1 MRYVWERLRQPIP
14 TALTLDRQESLAALA
29 AAVIAIDDEV
39 LPVELVQ
46 LEVQLTAA
54 GVDRSPH
61 LLGQVERWLR
71 EVDPLELFW
80 AGVRG
85 VVPQD
90 REIALTLVARLA
102 LADGQTLVEENDLVA
117 ILGETL
123 GFSYQ
128 DICLL
133 VQQATQA

>member
-1 MRYVWERLRQPIP
+1 
-14 TALTLDRQESLAALA
+14 
-29 AAVIAIDDEV
+29 
-39 LPVELVQ
+39 
-46 LEVQLTAA
+46 
-54 GVDRSPH
+54 
-61 LLGQVERWLR
+61 
-71 EVDPLELFW
+71 
-80 AGVRG
+80 

>member
-14 TALTLDRQESLAALA
+14 TALTLDRQESLTALA

-54 GVDRSPH
+54 GVDLSPH
-61 LLGQVERWLR
+61 LLGQVEQWLR